1 MEFSNKTSQNN
12 DGEGDGGVVRWWE
25 SRERRSVCVCEK
37 EKKEPYGRP
46 KERARDI
53 LR

>member
-25 SRERRSVCVCEK
+25 SERKEECVCVKKKRRSLMAGQKRERETF
-37 EKKEPYGRP
+37 
-46 KERARDI
+46 
-53 LR
+53 